1 MKKVINMS
9 FENCRVDGDD
19 LWEEPT
25 KEEPMQHS
33 IKKIFEMLN
42 GEDGLTITI
51 RKITRSGEIRGEG
64 E

>member
-19 LWEEPT
+19 LWEELA

-51 RKITRSGEIRGEG
+51 RKTTRSGEIRGEG

>member
-25 KEEPMQHS
+25 KEEPMCHS
-33 IKKIFEMLN
+33 IKDIFAMLN
-42 GEDGLTITI
+42 GEEGLTITI
-51 RKITRSGEIRGEG
+51 KKSTKQGEICVQE
-64 E
+64 

>member
-19 LWEEPT
+19 LWEEPA

-33 IKKIFEMLN
+33 IKGIFAMLD
-42 GEDGLTITI
+42 GEDGLSITI
-51 RKITRSGEIRGEG
+51 RKTTRSGEIRGE
-64 E
+64 

>member
-19 LWEEPT
+19 LWEEPA
-25 KEEPMQHS
+25 KEELMQHS

-42 GEDGLTITI
+42 GEEGLSITI
-51 RKITRSGEIRGEG
+51 RKTTRSGEIRE
-64 E
+64 